1 MASVSESARN
11 AQKTIG
17 VLGGMGPQATVDF
30 LNIVIELTPAER
42 DQDHLRLL
50 IDSNPHVPDRQ
61 AAMRGDDSAV
71 RAVLRDM
78 ALGLEGQGADFL
90 VMPCNTAH
98 AFIDDAVA
106 AVQIPFISII
116 DVTVQAIVNA
126 KADARRVGLLATDAC
141 IESGSYQRAARTLSL
156 EIVMP
161 GPADQAEC
169 MALIAAVKA
178 GDTGPDVRGGMAALA
193 SALVDEG
200 VDALIAG
207 CTEIPLIL
215 DDDDV
220 PVALISS
227 TDVLAA
233 RAVDYALGKLILPPT
248 EHD

>member
-1 MASVSESARN
+1 MATVNTSAGT
-11 AQKTIG
+11 QKTIG

-30 LNIVIELTPAER
+30 LNIVIELTPARR
-42 DQDHLRLL
+42 DQDHLRVL

-78 ALGLEGQGADFL
+78 ALGLERQGADFL

-106 AVQIPFISII
+106 AVGIPFMSII
-116 DVTVQAIVNA
+116 DVTVEAILEA
-126 KADARRVGLLATDAC
+126 RADACRIGLLATDAC
-141 IESGSYQRAARTLSL
+141 IESNRYQRAARALSL
-156 EIVMP
+156 EIVTP
-161 GPADQAEC
+161 GPKGQAEC

-178 GDTGPDVRGGMAALA
+178 GDTGRAVRSSIAALA
-193 SALVDEG
+193 RGLVDEG
-200 VDALIAG
+200 IDALIAG

-233 RAVDYALGKLILPPT
+233 RAVDHALGNRPLPST
-248 EHD
+248 GQD

>member
-1 MASVSESARN
+1 
-11 AQKTIG
+11 
-17 VLGGMGPQATVDF
+17 MGPQATVDF
-30 LNIVIELTPAER
+30 LNIVTELTPARR

-71 RAVLRDM
+71 RAALRDM
-78 ALGLEGQGADFL
+78 ALGLERQGADFL

-98 AFIDDAVA
+98 AFIDDAVG
-106 AVQIPFISII
+106 AVGIPFISII
-116 DVTVQAIVNA
+116 DATVGAIVDTKN
-126 KADARRVGLLATDAC
+126 DARRIGLLATDAC
-141 IESGSYQRAARTLSL
+141 IESGIYQRAARALSL
-156 EIVMP
+156 ELRVP
-161 GPADQAEC
+161 DSSGQAEC

-178 GDTGPDVRGGMAALA
+178 GDTGADVRRRMVALA
-193 SALVDEG
+193 GTLVRQG

-215 DDDDV
+215 DNDDV

-233 RAVDYALGKLILPPT
+233 CAVDYALGNRPLPST
-248 EHD
+248 EQD